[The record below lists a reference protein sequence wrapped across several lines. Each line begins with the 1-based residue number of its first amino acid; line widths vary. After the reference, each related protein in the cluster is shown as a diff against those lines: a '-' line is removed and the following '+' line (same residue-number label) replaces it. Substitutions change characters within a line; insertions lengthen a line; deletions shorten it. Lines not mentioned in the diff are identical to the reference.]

1 LDEEFAME
9 FKGFRVLEAA
19 ILFARLVKGLKLE
32 SASLR
37 KQLTRAADST
47 ALLLAEGEGRETWPD
62 KLRFFTSARGSHRE
76 AQVALR
82 LGLVQDPAVLK
93 VADYLGAGIYK
104 LTKWRA

>member
-1 LDEEFAME
+1 MQFR
-9 FKGFRVLEAA
+9 GFRVLEAA
-19 ILFARLVKGLKLE
+19 ILFSRMVKGLKLD
-32 SASLR
+32 SAALK

-62 KLRFFTSARGSHRE
+62 KLRFFTSARGGHRE
-76 AQVALR
+76 AQTALR
-82 LGLVQDPAVLK
+82 LAAVQHAQVLE

>member
-1 LDEEFAME
+1 MQFR
-9 FKGFRVLEAA
+9 GFRVLEGA
-19 ILFARLVKGLKLE
+19 IVFANLVAELKLP

-76 AQVALR
+76 AQTALR
-82 LGLVQDPAVLK
+82 LARVRDAKVLGL
-93 VADYLGAGIYK
+93 ADYLGGGIYK
-104 LTKWRA
+104 LTKWHA

>member
-1 LDEEFAME
+1 ME
-9 FKGFRVLEAA
+9 FKGFRMLELA

-32 SASLR
+32 SATLR

-76 AQVALR
+76 AQTALR
-82 LGLVQDPAVLK
+82 LGLVQDARVLD
-93 VADYLGAGIYK
+93 VADHLGAGIYK